1 MDFWRFT
8 SIKEFMFLSSY
19 TSAKAVRLYQ
29 IIKGHVSNCPESIVF
44 VICMEIIDSAFS
56 IAVF

>member
-1 MDFWRFT
+1 
-8 SIKEFMFLSSY
+8 MFLSSY
-19 TSAKAVRLYQ
+19 TSAKAMRLYQ